1 MAPRVE
7 RISTHRFRARD
18 RLILDTNIWIY
29 VENPGDPRDRRTA
42 IYSQALKAIRQAGSR
57 IYIHEIILSELV
69 NVLTHQEFHRAGLDR
84 KKWDLRKFQKSAQF
98 QAAAVG
104 IANLLRGIID
114 RCEVAHV
121 KIAKPQLAN
130 ILQKFATSRCHVN
143 DLLIAEVCRSGD
155 FTLVTHDA
163 GFCDQRFRLLT
174 ENEKLLR

>member
-1 MAPRVE
+1 M
-7 RISTHRFRARD
+7 
-18 RLILDTNIWIY
+18 
-29 VENPGDPRDRRTA
+29 
-42 IYSQALKAIRQAGSR
+42 
-57 IYIHEIILSELV
+57 SELV
-69 NVLTHQEFHRAGLDR
+69 NVLTHQEFHRASLDR